1 MALISPDV
9 TLTAKLVLPDLISYL
24 RLNSVAQSHHPSFS
38 PSLPVLNF
46 LLSPFTCSCLVMQ
59 QITSNSKLVVCQC
72 RHSLSSLSLHRPG
85 GRVLF
90 PTQRASGRQQH
101 EGLPARVLDQLC
113 EGIVYCPSPARSSQ
127 LCVCVLA
134 GKGGPLQ
141 STGSL
146 LRSSGPR
153 SSGFCLQ

>member
-72 RHSLSSLSLHRPG
+72 RHSLSSLSLSIGQVAECYSPLKELVEDNSMKG
-85 GRVLF
+85 Y
-90 PTQRASGRQQH
+90 
-101 EGLPARVLDQLC
+101 LPECWISYVK
-113 EGIVYCPSPARSSQ
+113 V
-127 LCVCVLA
+127 
-134 GKGGPLQ
+134 
-141 STGSL
+141 
-146 LRSSGPR
+146 
-153 SSGFCLQ
+153 